1 MHSNGLSLYFAS
13 SFKNLCALCAK
24 KDTFATVMDNK
35 NRLNQLFASKNNN
48 LLSIYFTAG
57 YPEINTT
64 VDIAEALE
72 KAGANFLEIGFPYS
86 DPVADGPTIQHSSQT
101 ALDNGMTLNVLFEQL
116 KDLRS
121 RVNIPVL
128 LMGYVN
134 PIVQYG
140 VERFCKA
147 AAAAGVD
154 GIIVPDL
161 PMYEYETMYSKHF
174 EENSLSNIFLVTPQ
188 TSEERI
194 RKIDGLSNS
203 FIYLLSS
210 SSITGGS
217 LQLTDSIASYYQ
229 RIKDM
234 ELNNPVIIGFGI
246 SDNQSFSKACQ
257 YANGAIVGSAF
268 VKLLGEENY
277 MDKIPAFIKR
287 IKG

>member
-1 MHSNGLSLYFAS
+1 VRLM
-13 SFKNLCALCAK
+13 
-24 KDTFATVMDNK
+24 
-35 NRLNQLFASKNNN
+35 NRLNQLFATKKDN
-48 LLSIYFTAG
+48 LLSIYYTAG

-72 KAGANFLEIGFPYS
+72 KAGVDFLEVGFPYS

-116 KDLRS
+116 KDLRK
-121 RVNIPVL
+121 RVSIPIL

-140 VERFCKA
+140 VERFCKKA
-147 AAAAGVD
+147 AEVGVD

-161 PMYEYETMYSKHF
+161 PMYEYETMYAPFFKD
-174 EENSLSNIFLVTPQ
+174 NNLSNIFLVTPQ
-188 TSEERI
+188 TSPDRI

-217 LQLTDSIASYYQ
+217 LNVSVNIEDYYK
-229 RIKDM
+229 RIKAM
-234 ELNNPVIIGFGI
+234 QLNNPTIIGFGI
-246 SDNQSFSKACQ
+246 SDNATFTKACE
-257 YANGAIVGSAF
+257 YANGAIVGSKF
-268 VKLLGEENY
+268 VKLLEEDNY
-277 MDKIPAFIKR
+277 LEKIPAFV
-287 IKG
+287 KGIRL

>member
-1 MHSNGLSLYFAS
+1 MANTTSP
-13 SFKNLCALCAK
+13 
-24 KDTFATVMDNK
+24 M
-35 NRLNQLFASKNNN
+35 NRLNQLFETKKEN

-57 YPEINTT
+57 YPELNST

-72 KAGANFLEIGFPYS
+72 KAGADFLEIGFPYS

-101 ALDNGMTLNVLFEQL
+101 ALNNGMNLNLLFEQL
-116 KDLRS
+116 KDLRN
-121 RVNIPVL
+121 RVSIPIL

-134 PIVQYG
+134 PIVQFG

-147 AAAAGVD
+147 AAAVGVD

-161 PMYEYETMYSKHF
+161 PMYEYEMLYSNHF
-174 EENSLSNIFLVTPQ
+174 EDNGLSNIFLVTPQ

-210 SSITGGS
+210 SSITGGN
-217 LQLTDSIASYYQ
+217 LQLTDSIEGYYN
-229 RIKDM
+229 RIKAM
-234 ELNNPVIIGFGI
+234 KLNNPTIIGFGI
-246 SDNQSFSKACQ
+246 SDHQSFNKACQ

-268 VKLLGEENY
+268 VKLLAEDGY
-277 MDKIPAFIKR
+277 MDKIPAFISS
-287 IKG
+287 IKS